1 MRHFFSSVKWKNVSF
16 GTFSPLYSKKMTHC
30 HMTLRHLSYAQII
43 FFASEKDLIKQK
55 KIANGLHHWQPGK
68 ILILILFLFIY

>member
-1 MRHFFSSVKWKNVSF
+1 
-16 GTFSPLYSKKMTHC
+16 MTHC

-68 ILILILFLFIY
+68 ILILILFLCIY